1 MNGRTLLSLA
11 FGTLLC
17 AGSPL
22 AQCVGP
28 AIATFPHLEDFEAGP
43 VWMVG
48 GTASDWA
55 WGTPAHP
62 TINSAGGGVN
72 SWCVGGLT
80 GSFYNLGQLAYIESP
95 CFDLSA
101 LQYPWIS
108 FKIFWEVERQY
119 DGMVLQYSLN
129 GGATYTNVGAYGD
142 PVDCL
147 NDNWY
152 NEDNVNNL
160 TSASPRHGWSG
171 RVGPSAG
178 SCSGGMGSGA
188 WVTAKHCLSSLAGEP
203 SVRFRFLFGAG
214 TACNSYDGIGID
226 DVLLSEAPPNN
237 AAFSYTCNGNQVTFI
252 NTSALC
258 PNQFTWD
265 FGDPGSGALNTSTV
279 QNTAHNYPGPGTY
292 DVTFTAAGPCNAP
305 STVVVPITI
314 LDVSVTGTDP
324 QCIASSGSATA
335 VVTGSAGPFTYLWS
349 PGGQTSA
356 TITGLV
362 AGTYSVEVTAPG
374 ACGGIAS
381 VTLNAPSSPLAL
393 TLSST
398 DVLCDGGT
406 DGTAGV
412 IASGGVA
419 PVDLLWS
426 PGGQTTST
434 ITGLSAGSYTVT
446 VSDAAGCVVDTAI
459 TVNGPPPLVV
469 TAMPDASICSGA
481 SIALTAT
488 TAGGTGATALAWN
501 PAGPNVSPTST
512 TTYTVTAT
520 DANGC
525 VSPGDGVT
533 ITVGSAI
540 LPVIATSFPV
550 GCAPWCVDFSTAT
563 PGASFDWAFGDGT
576 SATGSSITHCY
587 TAADNYD
594 VSLTV
599 TDVDGCSGVISMPD
613 LVTVQPVPDASF
625 VPTPAVA
632 IISDPVFLLS
642 NTSSGAQDFSWTFGD
657 PAGSTSV
664 ETSPAFTYPAIG
676 CYPVELVAL
685 SDAGCADTA
694 RAELCVED
702 EFTLYV
708 PNTFTPN
715 DDGIND
721 AFSIVTS
728 VRDPQDFEL
737 RVFDRWGGE
746 LWNTADRTMWWSG
759 QGTADGIYAWTLSLR
774 DATGT
779 LRKARGHVVLLR

>member
-43 VWMVG
+43 VWMAG

-129 GGATYTNVGAYGD
+129 GGATYTNVGAFGD

-171 RVGPSAG
+171 RIGPSVG
-178 SCSGGMGSGA
+178 SCSGGSGSGA
-188 WVTAKHCLSSLAGEP
+188 WVTAMHCLNGLAGEP

-265 FGDPGSGALNTSTV
+265 FGDPGSGALNVSTV
-279 QNTAHNYPGPGTY
+279 QNTAHTYPGPGTY
-292 DVTFTAAGPCNAP
+292 NVTFTAAGPCNAP

-314 LDVSVTGTDP
+314 LDVSITAVDP
-324 QCIASSGSATA
+324 QCIANSGSATA
-335 VVTGSAGPFTYLWS
+335 VVTGSAGPFSFLWS

-356 TITGLV
+356 TITGL
-362 AGTYSVEVTAPG
+362 ASGTYSVEVSSPS
-374 ACGGIAS
+374 ACAGTAS
-381 VTLNAPSSPLAL
+381 VTLNAPSFPLAL
-393 TLSST
+393 TLGSS
-398 DVLCDGGT
+398 DVACNGGT

-412 IASGGVA
+412 TVGGGVA
-419 PVDLLWS
+419 PVDVLWS

-434 ITGLSAGSYTVT
+434 ISGLTAGTYTIT
-446 VSDAAGCVVDTAI
+446 VSDGAGCVVDTAI

-469 TAMPDASICSGA
+469 TAMPDAAICSGG
-481 SIALTAT
+481 SVTLTAAST
-488 TAGGTGATALAWN
+488 GGTGATVLTWS
-501 PAGPNVSPTST
+501 PAGPGVSPATT
-512 TTYTVTAT
+512 TTYAVTAT

-525 VSPGDGVT
+525 LSPSDNVT

-540 LPVIATSFPV
+540 LPVIGSSLPQ
-550 GCAPWCVDFSTAT
+550 GCAPWCVDLNTST
-563 PGASFDWAFGDGT
+563 PGASFSWTFGDGA
-576 SATGSSITHCY
+576 SGTGPSVDHCY
-587 TAADNYD
+587 GTAGNFD
-594 VSLTV
+594 VTLTV
-599 TDVDGCSGVISMPD
+599 TDASGCTGATTAPG
-613 LVTVQPVPDASF
+613 LVTAFAVPQASF
-625 VPTPAVA
+625 VPSPSVA
-632 IISDPVFLLS
+632 IISDPSFNLT

-657 PAGSTSV
+657 AAGSVSIEPSPSV
-664 ETSPAFTYPAIG
+664 TYPAIG
-676 CYPVELVAL
+676 CYPVELVAM
-685 SDAGCADTA
+685 SDAGCSDTA
-694 RAELCVED
+694 RAALCVED
-702 EFTLYV
+702 EFALYA
-708 PNTFTPN
+708 PNAFTPN
-715 DDGIND
+715 NDGIND
-721 AFSIVTS
+721 AFGVVTS
-728 VRDPQDFEL
+728 VRDPKEFEL

-746 LWNTADRTMWWSG
+746 VWSTTDRTATWSAG
-759 QGTADGIYAWTLSLR
+759 GVADGVYAWTLSLK

-779 LRKARGHVVLLR
+779 LRKQRGHVVVLR